1 LDTVVTRDQFELLTQ
16 DSDVD
21 SIKAA
26 ITAGA
31 DAMYCELN
39 RFAYPDWYTVAISTN
54 HIPTDKNS
62 CRAADSFIQS

>member
-1 LDTVVTRDQFELLTQ
+1 MTRDQFELLTQ

-31 DAMYCELN
+31 DAVYCELN

-54 HIPTDKNS
+54 H
-62 CRAADSFIQS
+62 QSVQTTSQLTFGHFLVRVIT